1 MNSIER
7 TQGAKPAIYKSP
19 RALWTAIARA
29 AGAALSLSS
38 QQVTSHQV
46 KIGQRGGHEQAMRVL
61 GQATVTHFGK
71 AEDALDDADGVLDL
85 GSDPRL
91 GAILGALF
99 RRQVAIATTALLG
112 EVLGLRRLLPDQRLL
127 SGVTG
132 ITVDPPLAAVQQV
145 RQRMLVMHVGRTR
158 GYRMNQLGLAV
169 HADVCLH
176 PEVPL
181 VTLLRLLHLLVPLA
195 FLILGRTGRVDDRG
209 IDDGTGSD
217 SQALGLQM
225 GIDRGKQLPAQI
237 MALQHMAETQ
247 DRSLIG

>member
-7 TQGAKPAIYKSP
+7 TQGAKPAIFMSP

-29 AGAALSLSS
+29 SGATLPLSS
-38 QQVTSHQV
+38 QQVTSH
-46 KIGQRGGHEQAMRVL
+46 
-61 GQATVTHFGK
+61 
-71 AEDALDDADGVLDL
+71 
-85 GSDPRL
+85 
-91 GAILGALF
+91 
-99 RRQVAIATTALLG
+99 QVAIATTALLG

-132 ITVDPPLAAVQQV
+132 ITVDPPLGAVQQV

-158 GYRMNQLGLAV
+158 RHRMNQLGLAV
-169 HADVCLH
+169 HADVRLH

-181 VTLLRLLHLLVPLA
+181 VTLLRLLHLRVPLA

-209 IDDGTGSD
+209 IDDGTGGD

-225 GIDRGKQLPAQI
+225 GI
-237 MALQHMAETQ
+237 
-247 DRSLIG
+247 